1 MKRLKIGFLIVFMLL
16 LSSSSPVWAA
26 ETCPTYDPGT
36 TITNS
41 DKILNVGDTFEVQI
55 GLSNAFTSTTFGIQY
70 DSAVF
75 VMTGID
81 VSSDAYT
88 LEYNDMSLVTV
99 KRNRMINGGATVTV
113 HFKVQSIVGN
123 STITLN
129 NLAGYCDMLS
139 STTADRIVTM
149 LFPSTNTELE
159 SLVFSDGT
167 LEQNFES
174 AQTEYTL
181 TLPVD
186 VTTLTVTAT
195 PITNTS
201 SVSSDVGTI
210 DISDRDSLTVTVM
223 SEAGTTKTYHI
234 TLAKE
239 QLEQVTVKR
248 LIPSSGVLNF
258 SPNQFDYTIQ
268 VPYNV
273 SSFSVEAD
281 VTGDPLSID
290 LSGAGEIEVGE
301 NLVIL
306 TIYAMNQ
313 DPIVYRITVIRSEN
327 SGPVSESTPA
337 TPTEPDEFHRLAS
350 LTIKGYDIA
359 FSPDILEYYLEEVT
373 SSSLDIEAIAED
385 KNATVTIQGNESLTT
400 GSVIS
405 IIVTG
410 VDGENLEY
418 QIYIGTQNYFEENN
432 QESDELHPD
441 EESTSE
447 EETMD
452 IPIYVIVTTILL
464 IAIALILFS
473 LSIRNLFQKKK
484 QQK

>member
-1 MKRLKIGFLIVFMLL
+1 
-16 LSSSSPVWAA
+16 
-26 ETCPTYDPGT
+26 
-36 TITNS
+36 
-41 DKILNVGDTFEVQI
+41 
-55 GLSNAFTSTTFGIQY
+55 
-70 DSAVF
+70 
-75 VMTGID
+75 
-81 VSSDAYT
+81 
-88 LEYNDMSLVTV
+88 
-99 KRNRMINGGATVTV
+99 
-113 HFKVQSIVGN
+113 
-123 STITLN
+123 
-129 NLAGYCDMLS
+129 
-139 STTADRIVTM
+139 
-149 LFPSTNTELE
+149 
-159 SLVFSDGT
+159 
-167 LEQNFES
+167 
-174 AQTEYTL
+174 
-181 TLPVD
+181 
-186 VTTLTVTAT
+186 
-195 PITNTS
+195 
-201 SVSSDVGTI
+201 
-210 DISDRDSLTVTVM
+210 
-223 SEAGTTKTYHI
+223 
-234 TLAKE
+234 
-239 QLEQVTVKR
+239 
-248 LIPSSGVLNF
+248 
-258 SPNQFDYTIQ
+258 
-268 VPYNV
+268 
-273 SSFSVEAD
+273 
-281 VTGDPLSID
+281 
-290 LSGAGEIEVGE
+290 
-301 NLVIL
+301 
-306 TIYAMNQ
+306 MNQ